1 MNKLFFPTRSEMTQ
15 FAKDSTLE
23 MIRCKQ
29 SCNHVPGAY
38 RPAILLVNEHETIVA
53 RLVRCKV
60 CKTER
65 SPE

>member
-1 MNKLFFPTRSEMTQ
+1 MKKLFFTARSEMTT
-15 FAKDSTLE
+15 FAEASKLE

-38 RPAILLVNEHETIVA
+38 RAAILLIDDNQVVQY

-65 SPE
+65 S